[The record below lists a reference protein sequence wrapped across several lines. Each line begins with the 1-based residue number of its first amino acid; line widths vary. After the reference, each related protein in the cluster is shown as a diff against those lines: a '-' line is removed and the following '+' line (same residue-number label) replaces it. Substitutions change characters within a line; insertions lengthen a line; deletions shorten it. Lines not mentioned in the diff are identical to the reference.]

1 MQMKKTTLIIA
12 SLILA
17 VLLILFGVYRVLK
30 DFQTRAMQK
39 SADPFALV
47 PADAF
52 FIFHLRSPVLF
63 LESLTKTGPLA
74 EDLSI
79 VLAGEGSLDE
89 IAKLDSILKGKLPE
103 NHILEGTSLLISGHQ
118 SILTGSR
125 QYLFNFLFPP
135 GIIQKRWPEI
145 FRTAFPDIKPAD
157 QYLYRGQ
164 SILSY
169 EFNNRIIFFSVYGN
183 SLLISRNS
191 GIIEMSINSVSDN
204 TGINTKEDIR
214 QLREVTGRFADNLY
228 WNTGSLC
235 RYVELYPGFEWP
247 LLTGCDEIYGWQAW
261 DISYNA
267 GHLLLHGFNNPSPDR
282 SDLAT
287 LMKHQQKKEPSIYAT
302 IPVQAA
308 SVFYLGLSDTDVF
321 KQQMSYLLDVPEKAR
336 LVEERERRF
345 KDVTGLSPDS
355 IEDIWKG
362 EMAWVVMEGTSLNE
376 NVMILDIGDKN
387 SIISHPDL
395 GIFFREVRS
404 NNPEN
409 EQEKQVY
416 QCNLPGFLSTITF
429 GMVTS
434 DQGFFA
440 FNGPYLVAANELN
453 VINRYLDKLRHGR
466 NFNDNPSQKL
476 IQEQLPANPNVNWHI
491 SIPVLL
497 EVLVKDAE
505 SPEVVREIKNK
516 EKFNNFGHITLQMM
530 PSPGP
535 MVFSNL
541 LIQHDPGYIVGN
553 PMIWQTELRAE
564 IIRGP
569 YKVFNHNDRS
579 PEIIVQD
586 AANQLYL
593 IDITGKILWN
603 IELSGP
609 IISDIY
615 QVDIF
620 KNNRYQYLFN
630 TRNYLHLIDRN
641 GNYVRGYP
649 MRLPAPASAG
659 IAVFDYDRNKNY
671 RIIFPAEN
679 RRIYNYNL
687 ARRPVSGWEYKL
699 SSSLVEAPV
708 QHIRIDGKDFLFVTD
723 RQGNLEILNR
733 RGISRINPRQ
743 QLKVNPATRVY
754 AGTIADDPHFIVAAE
769 KGALNLI
776 RLDGSMIQ
784 FAPDT
789 FSINYQFVYSDF
801 LDTKEMEMIYLDRNV
816 LSVYNLSDKLIF
828 SIPIPNSENSK
839 PVVLNI
845 KERGK
850 FIGIVDQENHLVF
863 IVDNKGRVA
872 YPFPVQGN
880 KDFYFEHDRENN
892 LLFVTGIGN
901 RIICYRTEI

>member
-1 MQMKKTTLIIA
+1 MKKTTLIIA
-12 SLILA
+12 TLILA

-30 DFQTRAMQK
+30 DFQAKALQQ

-52 FIFHLRSPVLF
+52 FIFQLRSPMLF
-63 LESLTKTGPLA
+63 LESLTRTGPLA

-79 VLAGEGSLDE
+79 VLAGEGALDE
-89 IAKLDSILKGKLPE
+89 IVKLDSILREKMTE
-103 NHILEGTSLLISGHQ
+103 YHILESTSLLISGHQ
-118 SILTGSR
+118 NNLSSTR

-135 GIIQKRWPEI
+135 GIIQKQWPEI
-145 FRTAFPDIKPAD
+145 LHSIFPNIKSND
-157 QYLYRGQ
+157 QYIHQEL
-164 SILSY
+164 SIHSY
-169 EFNNRIIFFSVYGN
+169 EFNDRKIFFSVCGN
-183 SLLISRNS
+183 SLLISQDS
-191 GIIEMSINSVSDN
+191 GIIEMAINAESDN
-204 TGINTKEDIR
+204 SGINTKEDII
-214 QLREVTGRFADNLY
+214 QLRHATGRFSDNLY
-228 WNTGSLC
+228 WDTGSLC
-235 RYVELYPGFEWP
+235 RYIEIFPDLEWP
-247 LLTGCDEIYGWQAW
+247 LLTNCDEMHGWQAW

-267 GHLLLHGFNNPSPDR
+267 GHLILHGFKNPSPDR

-287 LMKHQQKKEPSIYAT
+287 LLKHQQKREPAIYGA
-302 IPVQAA
+302 IPLQTAM
-308 SVFYLGLSDTDVF
+308 VFYLGLSDTEVF

-355 IEDIWKG
+355 TKDIWQG
-362 EMAWVVMEGTSLNE
+362 EMAWVVMEGVPLNE
-376 NVMILDIGDKN
+376 YVIILAIRDKN
-387 SIISHPDL
+387 SIIAHPDM
-395 GIFFREVRS
+395 GIFFREIS
-404 NNPEN
+404 SDNSDSI
-409 EQEKQVY
+409 QIY

-429 GMVTS
+429 GMINS
-434 DQGFFA
+434 DPGYFTFIDH
-440 FNGPYLVAANELN
+440 YLVAANELN
-453 VINRYLDKLRHGR
+453 AINRYLDKFQLGQ
-466 NFNDNPSQKL
+466 NYNDNPSHKL
-476 IQEQLPANPNVNWHI
+476 IQDQLPADPNMNWHI

-497 EVLVKDAE
+497 EILMNDAE
-505 SPEVVREIKNK
+505 TLEIAGEIQQK
-516 EKFNNFGHITLQMM
+516 ENLSNFGHITLQMM

-553 PMIWQTELRAE
+553 PMIWETELRAE

-586 AANQLYL
+586 AENHLYL
-593 IDITGKILWN
+593 IGITGEILWDL
-603 IELSGP
+603 ELSGP
-609 IISDIY
+609 ILSDIY

-699 SSSLVEAPV
+699 SLSIVDAPV
-708 QHIRIDGKDFLFVTD
+708 QHIRMDGKDFLFVID

-743 QLKVNPATRVY
+743 QFKVNPATRVY
-754 AGTIADDPHFIVAAE
+754 AGTIANDPHFMVAAE

-784 FAPDT
+784 FSPDT

-801 LDTKEMEMIYLDRNV
+801 LDTKEMEMIYLDKNV
-816 LSVYNLSDKLIF
+816 LSVYNISDRLIF
-828 SIPIPNSENSK
+828 SIPIPNSEDSK
-839 PVVLNI
+839 PVVLDI
-845 KERGK
+845 KERGI
-850 FIGIVDQENHLVF
+850 FIGIVDQENQLVF
-863 IVDNKGRVA
+863 ITDNKGRVV

-880 KDFYFEHDRENN
+880 KEFYFEQDKENN
-892 LLFVTGIGN
+892 LLFVTGIEN
-901 RIICYRTEI
+901 RVICYRTEI